1 MNYVYVTLIIF
12 LMLYSRWVIEV
23 YQENRVRPFDSYGW
37 QGVVLVSGIFAVLY
51 GVISFMAAIILINTY
66 ELVGEYLW

>member
-1 MNYVYVTLIIF
+1 MIYIYVTLIIF

-37 QGVVLVSGIFAVLY
+37 YGVVLCSWIYAILY
-51 GVISFMAAIILINTY
+51 GVFSLFIAIILISIY